1 MYVKFPF
8 ILDFFLLDVNYSLF
22 KNFNADLIVS
32 CDYFCATHTT
42 HICLLSFLETVFFF
56 CLKFWLIAGTSICV
70 TEGSVVNAFRMHV
83 TSACGVFQ
91 LVCIQ
96 K

>member
-32 CDYFCATHTT
+32 CDYFCVTHTT
-42 HICLLSFLETVFFF
+42 HICLLSFA
-56 CLKFWLIAGTSICV
+56 KFWLIAGTSICV
-70 TEGSVVNAFRMHV
+70 TEGRIANAFRN
-83 TSACGVFQ
+83 
-91 LVCIQ
+91 
-96 K
+96 